1 MNISGRWNSR
11 RAFAIVAVVCATACA
26 HAGEWSEAKP
36 VLYRGD
42 IVATYRARIVGEW
55 LVVEAAHQPE
65 WHTYAMDNVQRAQ
78 KATGEKTPTTELPTQ
93 IVVSGGLEAAGA
105 WKQST
110 PKDLTQLDIKW
121 YTWGFEGT
129 ARFAVQVKKT
139 SDEPGVVTVN
149 GQLCNAS
156 LCSMVRD
163 LKITLPAAGDGAD
176 AGDAAV
182 LIEGMVDVPVE
193 TE

>member
-1 MNISGRWNSR
+1 VNISGRWISSL
-11 RAFAIVAVVCATACA
+11 AIVAALCAASGA
-26 HAGEWSEAKP
+26 WAGAWSEAKP

-42 IVATYRARIVGEW
+42 IVATYRAQIAGEW
-55 LVVEAAHQPE
+55 LIVEAKHQPE

-78 KATGEKTPTTELPTQ
+78 KATGEKSPTTELPTR
-93 IVVSGGLEAAGA
+93 IAVSGGAETVGA
-105 WKQST
+105 WKQSA

-129 ARFAVQVKKT
+129 ARFAVKLKRV
-139 SDEPGVVTVN
+139 SEEPVVVTVN

-163 LKITLPAAGDGAD
+163 LKIEVPATSGDSAGE
-176 AGDAAV
+176 AAA
-182 LIEGMVDVPVE
+182 LLEGMVDVAPE

>member
-1 MNISGRWNSR
+1 VNISGRWISSL
-11 RAFAIVAVVCATACA
+11 AIVAALCAASGA
-26 HAGEWSEAKP
+26 WAGAWSEAKP

-42 IVATYRARIVGEW
+42 IVATYRAQIAGEW
-55 LVVEAAHQPE
+55 LIVEAKHQPE

-78 KATGEKTPTTELPTQ
+78 KATGEKSPTTELPTR
-93 IVVSGGLEAAGA
+93 IAVSGGAETVGA
-105 WKQST
+105 WKQSA

-129 ARFAVQVKKT
+129 ARFAVKLKRV
-139 SDEPGVVTVN
+139 SEEPVVVTVN

-163 LKITLPAAGDGAD
+163 LKIEVPAASGDT
-176 AGDAAV
+176 AGEAAT
-182 LIEGMVDVPVE
+182 LLEGMVDVAPE

>member
-1 MNISGRWNSR
+1 MSISGNWNSK
-11 RAFAIVAVVCATACA
+11 RALIIAAVLCAAA
-26 HAGEWSEAKP
+26 GAWAGEWSEAKP

-65 WHTYAMDNVQRAQ
+65 WHTYAMDNVVRAK
-78 KATGEKTPTTELPTQ
+78 KATGEESPTTELPTK
-93 IVVSGGLEAAGA
+93 IDVSGGAKVAGA
-105 WKQST
+105 WKQSA
-110 PKDLTQLDIKW
+110 PKDLTQIDIKW

-129 ARFAVQVKKT
+129 ARFAAKLERV
-139 SDEPGVVTVN
+139 SDEPVVITVN

-163 LKITLPAAGDGAD
+163 LKIEVP
-176 AGDAAV
+176 AGDAGTDEAAA
-182 LIEGMVDVPVE
+182 LLEGLVEVAPE